1 MFFLYRKYLSRRD
14 LLIYQ
19 RHPILTSDSILKDLA
34 KIYQEFILGW
44 SSRKLNKNEILRA
57 KTIYNTIL
65 DEKFFSG
72 FSKKILK
79 LLKFEILMTL
89 IRIFPYVDEKDII
102 TINWLEY
109 SVNKVLKNYN
119 NLDFS

>member
-1 MFFLYRKYLSRRD
+1 M
-14 LLIYQ
+14 
-19 RHPILTSDSILKDLA
+19 KDLA

-65 DEKFFSG
+65 DENFFQI
-72 FSKKILK
+72 FKKNFK

-89 IRIFPYVDEKDII
+89 IRIFPYVDKKDII

-109 SVNKVLKNYN
+109 SVNKVLKIIII
-119 NLDFS
+119 